1 MKSTAEFVRLWTM
14 HQAQVA
20 AYIAT
25 LLPRPD
31 SAAEVLQQ
39 VSVALWEKWAEY
51 DLKRPFV
58 PWAIRFAYLE
68 VLKWRQGQAR
78 ERLVFCDTL
87 LEQLH
92 GTYEAE
98 APLEAARQQ
107 ALGKCLEKLN
117 PQERLWVQR
126 RYAAGES
133 LKQNAGENGLSMHQ
147 IYYAMEQIRARLLNC
162 ITRSLREE
170 GWIDA

>member
-1 MKSTAEFVRLWTM
+1 
-14 HQAQVA
+14 
-20 AYIAT
+20 
-25 LLPRPD
+25 
-31 SAAEVLQQ
+31 
-39 VSVALWEKWAEY
+39 
-51 DLKRPFV
+51 
-58 PWAIRFAYLE
+58 
-68 VLKWRQGQAR
+68 
-78 ERLVFCDTL
+78 VFCDTL